1 MAHSSNLLLA
11 SLSHGDIELLRPHLA
26 SVRLKQKDV
35 LMEEGKHV
43 RAVYFPTNS
52 VISLVVTLQNGRVVE
67 SAMVGRDGVL
77 AASPALDSRLS
88 LSRAVVQL
96 AGYALVCEAARFK
109 KAVLESPTLLSA
121 IMRHEQTL
129 YAQSQ
134 QSTACMSAHTV
145 SDRVCRF
152 LLRARDLC
160 GEDEFLITQELLA
173 EILAVRRTS
182 ITESATAMQAA
193 GLIDYKRGV
202 IRISDVSALQEA
214 SCECYAAVRSHYSE
228 LLKIKHD

>member
-96 AGYALVCEAARFK
+96 AGMRWSAKRLVSKRPCSK
-109 KAVLESPTLLSA
+109 
-121 IMRHEQTL
+121 
-129 YAQSQ
+129 
-134 QSTACMSAHTV
+134 
-145 SDRVCRF
+145 
-152 LLRARDLC
+152 
-160 GEDEFLITQELLA
+160 
-173 EILAVRRTS
+173 VRRCYPLSCGMSRHFTRNPNNRRPACPLTLS
-182 ITESATAMQAA
+182 RTGCVDFFSA
-193 GLIDYKRGV
+193 RGTYV
-202 IRISDVSALQEA
+202 GRTNSLSRKN
-214 SCECYAAVRSHYSE
+214 S
-228 LLKIKHD
+228 